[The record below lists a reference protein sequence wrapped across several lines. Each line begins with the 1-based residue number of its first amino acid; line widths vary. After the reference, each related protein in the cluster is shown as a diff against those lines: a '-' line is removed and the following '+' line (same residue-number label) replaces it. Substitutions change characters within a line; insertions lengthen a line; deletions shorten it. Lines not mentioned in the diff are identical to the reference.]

1 MIQNH
6 QKKMHKLD
14 LSKLYFWILLT
25 GVSLVLILVISVGLV
40 PGNQIDNDTDVA
52 PGLSRAVIG
61 ARYYADSAELLK
73 TYFEKVGDPDDL
85 TVDSPYLEV
94 TVQTK
99 NSALELLVPEEA
111 KSAHLDMVIAL
122 NFLEKGF
129 NGSEEDLED
138 GVARLRDLIE
148 ENSWLTE

>member
-1 MIQNH
+1 M
-6 QKKMHKLD
+6 
-14 LSKLYFWILLT
+14 
-25 GVSLVLILVISVGLV
+25 LILVISVGLV

>member
-1 MIQNH
+1 MIQKH

-25 GVSLVLILVISVGLV
+25 GVSLVLILVISVGLI

-61 ARYYADSAELLK
+61 ARYYADSAELVK
-73 TYFEKVGDPDDL
+73 SYIDKVGELDDL
-85 TVDSPYLEV
+85 TIDSPYLDI
-94 TVQTK
+94 TVQAK
-99 NSALELLVPEEA
+99 NSALDLLVPEEA

-129 NGSEEDLED
+129 NGSEEDLEE
-138 GVARLRDLIE
+138 GVARLRELFE

>member
-1 MIQNH
+1 
-6 QKKMHKLD
+6 
-14 LSKLYFWILLT
+14 
-25 GVSLVLILVISVGLV
+25 VLILVISVGLV